1 MYVCM
6 HVRVCAR
13 ARARGCGLSVCAF
26 GVWLDVRGVCAAHV
40 LARVLG
46 VECIWFA
53 LRHGACVLCGV
64 CVCTLVGST
73 FLPDEIIV

>member
-13 ARARGCGLSVCAF
+13 ARAGAVCVCVRCVAGCE
-26 GVWLDVRGVCAAHV
+26 GVRAAHV

-53 LRHGACVLCGV
+53 LGHGACVLCGV

-73 FLPDEIIV
+73 FLPD